1 MANDDY
7 KIIINGEAKTITSQE
22 DITTIKRIFN
32 KDLNDE
38 LTLKSVGDICNNEIN
53 FYIAS
58 YQRGYRWGEDEVNA
72 LLDDIYE
79 VYIQKD
85 KAQNYCLQP
94 LVIKKCNNVTFNQ
107 QLSVLF
113 DSSKDGIDNVS
124 NKDDNILNQEAYEL
138 LDGQQRLTTLWII
151 LNTINQ
157 KPPSSFSPKYSIYY
171 ELMRQID
178 NDFIKKAKE
187 IIEKWIET
195 KKMGKNN
202 PEEIDLGNY
211 RKTILE
217 NIYFIWY
224 EVKSNESSQLTDG
237 SQGQSEKLFRK
248 INKGKIELT
257 NAELFKAMLLNSENA
272 HNKKEQDELIQ
283 ISFEWDKIEQSLR
296 NDDFWFFISND
307 SSEERTRIDYILEV
321 YARTLDKDN
330 KYALEKDRYS
340 FLVVQDKLINDKK
353 MKGLNEFDKINEI
366 WKEIVL
372 VHDKLYS
379 WYMDNELYHNIGF
392 LVACEG
398 KRRSIASDIIVN
410 LYKDVKDKKGIKETR
425 EVVKGKIYDYL
436 IIKNRNKKDKKQG
449 KEKYELEKLS
459 YDTDRKYI
467 ADFLLFSN
475 IYPLIKLDD
484 NDNQKL
490 DENDNQ
496 PKGRFPFKLY
506 YNETWD
512 IEHINPQ
519 TPKRGNIIDD
529 IIQYGNNKQDENVNL
544 VWQYLEKEH
553 PDEIDGKQEK
563 NAESLRKIWKDKFF
577 QDGGDDIGNLVLLNS
592 KINREYHN
600 ALFNQKR
607 ATIIKN
613 DKEGVFI
620 PLATKN
626 VFLKYY
632 TKNPDQF
639 IVWDDKD
646 IEEYMK
652 YLEGIFDKVS
662 KWTEFS
668 QKNNTELK

>member
-1 MANDDY
+1 MINDDY
-7 KIIINGEAKTITSQE
+7 KIIINGKEKTITSQD

-32 KDLNDE
+32 KDSIDE
-38 LTLKSVGDICNNEIN
+38 LTLKSVGDICEKEIN

-58 YQRGYRWGEDEVNA
+58 YQRGYRWGEDEVIA

-79 VYIQKD
+79 VYIHKD
-85 KAQNYCLQP
+85 KVQNYCLQP

-113 DSSKDGIDNVS
+113 DSSKDGKDNVS

-157 KPPSSFSPKYSIYY
+157 KLPSSFSPKYSIYY

-178 NDFIKKAKE
+178 NDFIKEAKE
-187 IIEKWIET
+187 KIEEWIET
-195 KKMGKNN
+195 KKMEKNN
-202 PEEIDLGNY
+202 LEEINLGNY

-272 HNKKEQDELIQ
+272 HNEKERDELIQ

-529 IIQYGNNKQDENVNL
+529 IIQYGNVDL
-544 VWQYLEKEH
+544 VWQYLNKCH
-553 PDEIDGKQEK
+553 YDEIK
-563 NAESLRKIWKDKFF
+563 NIKEEERNDRTLKEIWKDDFLE
-577 QDGGDDIGNLVLLNS
+577 DGGDDIGNLVLLNS

-600 ALFNQKR
+600 ALFIEKR
-607 ATIIKN
+607 AKIIDY
-613 DKEGVFI
+613 DKEGTFI

-632 TKNPDQF
+632 NENPNEF
-639 IVWDDKD
+639 IVWDNKD
-646 IEEYMK
+646 IEGYMNHLK
-652 YLEGIFDKVS
+652 EIFDEVS

>member
-1 MANDDY
+1 MINDDY

-38 LTLKSVGDICNNEIN
+38 LTLKSVGEICNNKIN
-53 FYIAS
+53 FYVAS
-58 YQRGYRWGEDEVNA
+58 YQRGYRWGKDEVNA
-72 LLDDIYE
+72 LLNDIYE
-79 VYIQKD
+79 VYIHKD
-85 KAQNYCLQP
+85 KVQNYCLQP
-94 LVIKKCNNVTFNQ
+94 LVVKKCNNVTFNQ

-113 DSSKDGIDNVS
+113 DSSKDGKDNAS

-157 KPPSSFSPKYSIYY
+157 KLSSSFSPKYSIYY

-178 NDFIKKAKE
+178 NDFIKEAKKTINDWLE
-187 IIEKWIET
+187 SKKQNYEENNFYEKY
-195 KKMGKNN
+195 KN
-202 PEEIDLGNY
+202 I
-211 RKTILE
+211 ILE

-224 EVKSNESSQLTDG
+224 EVKRDEST
-237 SQGQSEKLFRK
+237 QGTNSVQGHSEKLFRK

-257 NAELFKAMLLNSENA
+257 NAELFKAMLLNNENA
-272 HNKKEQDELIQ
+272 HNEKERDELIQ

-330 KYALEKDRYS
+330 KYDVGKDRYS
-340 FLVVQDKLINDKK
+340 FLAVQDKFNNDIETN
-353 MKGLNEFDKINEI
+353 GLSEFDKINEI

-398 KRRSIASDIIVN
+398 KRRGIASDTIVN
-410 LYKDVKDKKGIKETR
+410 LYKDVKDEGIEETR
-425 EVVKGKIYDYL
+425 NIVKGKIYDYL
-436 IIKNRNKKDKKQG
+436 VIKKWNYREEGQGRGKKRKKYYDIAIS
-449 KEKYELEKLS
+449 EKYELGNLS
-459 YDTDRKYI
+459 YDSDKKYI
-467 ADFLLFSN
+467 DDFLLFSN
-475 IYPLIKLDD
+475 IYPLMKLDD
-484 NDNQKL
+484 NDNQS
-490 DENDNQ
+490 
-496 PKGRFPFKLY
+496 KGRFPFKLY

-529 IIQYGNNKQDENVNL
+529 ILRCGDVDL
-544 VWQYLEKEH
+544 VWQYLNKCH
-553 PDEIDGKQEK
+553 HDEIEHIKEEERNDKTLKE
-563 NAESLRKIWKDKFF
+563 IWKDYFLE
-577 QDGGDDIGNLVLLNS
+577 DGGDDIGNLVLLNS

-607 ATIIKN
+607 ATIN
-613 DKEGVFI
+613 GYDKKGIFI

-632 TKNPDQF
+632 TDNPDEF
-639 IVWDDKD
+639 IVWDNKD
-646 IEEYMK
+646 IEGYMN
-652 YLEGIFDKVS
+652 YLKEIFDEVS
-662 KWTEFS
+662 TWLEFS
-668 QKNNTELK
+668 QKNNT